1 MKILVS
7 FNSSWWYI
15 FLSYLSYR
23 KEAHQMKRA
32 MIAPV
37 LLVCIGLLTVGAH
50 ATVDWQSGQ
59 TIQIGKGLLD
69 VAVTPDGKWTFA
81 LTSGGDVLIYS
92 AAGKLEDTLHVG
104 EGFDGIACSAGGDKI
119 YLSNRG
125 AGRLQVVDIE
135 FVKEIDTAGSPFLG
149 PPGAPVTVVVFS
161 EFQ

>member
-1 MKILVS
+1 
-7 FNSSWWYI
+7 
-15 FLSYLSYR
+15 
-23 KEAHQMKRA
+23 MKRA
-32 MIAPV
+32 VIVPV

-50 ATVDWQSGQ
+50 ATVEWQNSQ
-59 TIQIGKGLLD
+59 TIQTGKKLLD
-69 VAVTPDGKWTFA
+69 FAVTPDGRWTFA
-81 LTSGGDVLIYS
+81 LTPDGDVLIYS